1 LRDKRQRLDT
11 LTSQLQI
18 SAPGVWVLDQER
30 GHRGDP
36 ATGLVGGDL
45 QDLTVFN
52 HC

>member
-1 LRDKRQRLDT
+1 MNCGTKRQRLDT

-36 ATGLVGGDL
+36 ATGLAGAI
-45 QDLTVFN
+45 
-52 HC
+52 CRI